1 MKNLYILSLLLAST
15 FGFSQESKSVLFIG
29 NSYTAV
35 NNLPEMIKLATVSA
49 GDELIFDA
57 NIPGG
62 TTLQQHSTNAQTLAK
77 INSKP
82 WDYVVLQEQSQLPSF
97 PDNQVATSVYPY
109 ATALNNQILAN
120 NACTETLFYMTWG
133 RKNGD
138 AQNCP
143 NWPPVC
149 TYVGMDNLLAQRYL
163 QMATDNNAEVSPVGA
178 VWRAII
184 TQNPTLELY
193 SSDESHPSLLGSY
206 AAALCF
212 YTTIFRKSADEVLYT
227 ANLPADQVAIVK
239 AAVNQVVFANFPQWF
254 IGKYDASADFE
265 ITDNGATLTFTAQ
278 TQEGATYNWDF
289 GDGTSSQGVD
299 ATHTFTAGTYTISLT
314 VTLCEKSETTTQTV
328 TIAALSNNDFNNS
341 DFKIYPNPTSTLL
354 NISTKSGLSVQ
365 TTVYDMLG
373 RKCTLLPSNDGKT
386 LDVSALETGSYMIV
400 ISQESNVEKHIFI
413 KR

>member
-1 MKNLYILSLLLAST
+1 MKHLYILPLVFST
-15 FGFSQESKSVLFIG
+15 LFGFSQESKSVLFIG
-29 NSYTAV
+29 NSYTGV
-35 NNLPEMIKLATVSA
+35 NNLPEMVKLATASA

-57 NIPGG
+57 NMPGG

-97 PDNQVATSVYPY
+97 PDSQVENSVYPY
-109 ATALNNQILAN
+109 AAALNNQILAN

-143 NWPPVC
+143 MWPPVC
-149 TYVGMDNLLAQRYL
+149 TYVGMDDLLAQRYM

-184 TQNPTLELY
+184 TQNPSLELY
-193 SSDESHPSLLGSY
+193 SGDDSHPSLLGSY

-265 ITDNGATLTFTAQ
+265 ITGDDTTLTFTAEV
-278 TQEGATYNWDF
+278 QEGATYSWDF
-289 GDGTSSQGVD
+289 GDGTSSQEAVT
-299 ATHTFTAGTYTISLT
+299 THTFTAGTHTISLT
-314 VTLCEKSETTTQTV
+314 VTLCGKSETTTQTV
-328 TIAALSNNDFNNS
+328 TVSALSNNDFKNS
-341 DFKIYPNPTSTLL
+341 NFKIYPNPASTIL
-354 NISTKSGLSVQ
+354 NISTKSRLPVQ
-365 TTVYDMLG
+365 TAVYDMLG
-373 RKCTLLPSNDGKT
+373 RKCHVPSSDGQT
-386 LDVSALETGSYMIV
+386 LDVSALESGSYLIM
-400 ISQESNVEKHIFI
+400 ISQESNIEKHIFI
-413 KR
+413 KK

>member
-1 MKNLYILSLLLAST
+1 MKKNFTLTLLFST
-15 FGFSQESKSVLFIG
+15 FFGFCQESKSVLFIG

-35 NNLPEMIKLATVSA
+35 NNLPEMIQLAAVSA

-57 NIPGG
+57 NTPGG
-62 TTLQQHSTNAQTLAK
+62 TTFQQHSTNTQTLSK

-97 PDNQVATSVYPY
+97 PENQVQTSVYPY

-120 NACTETLFYMTWG
+120 NSCSETLFYMTWG

-138 AQNCP
+138 AQNCSFF
-143 NWPPVC
+143 PPLC
-149 TYVGMDNLLAQRYL
+149 TYVGMDDLLAQRYL

-212 YTTIFRKSADEVLYT
+212 YTTIFRKSPDEVLFT
-227 ANLPADQVAIVK
+227 ANLPANEVAIVK
-239 AAVNQVVFANFPQWF
+239 AAVNQVVFQQFPQWF

-265 ITDNGATLTFTAQ
+265 ISGDDTTLTFTAEAQ
-278 TQEGATYNWDF
+278 TGATYSWDF
-289 GDGTSSQGVD
+289 GDGNSAQEAVT
-299 ATHTFTAGTYTISLT
+299 THSFTAGTHTISLT
-314 VTLCEKSETTTQTV
+314 VTLCGKAEISTQTITV
-328 TIAALSNNDFNNS
+328 AALSNHDFTKSN
-341 DFKIYPNPTSTLL
+341 FKIFPNPASAIL
-354 NISTKSGLSVQ
+354 NITTKSGLSVQ
-365 TTVYDMLG
+365 TAVYDMLG
-373 RKCTLLPSNDGKT
+373 RKCNVLSNDGQT
-386 LDVSALETGSYMIV
+386 LDVSALDSGSYMIL
-400 ISQESNVEKHIFI
+400 ISQESNSEKHIFI
-413 KR
+413 KK

>member
-1 MKNLYILSLLLAST
+1 MKHLYILPLVFST
-15 FGFSQESKSVLFIG
+15 LFGFSQESKSVLFIG
-29 NSYTAV
+29 NSYTGV
-35 NNLPEMIKLATVSA
+35 NNLPEMVKLATASA

-97 PDNQVATSVYPY
+97 PDSQVENSVYPY
-109 ATALNNQILAN
+109 AAALNNQILAN

-143 NWPPVC
+143 MWPPVC
-149 TYVGMDNLLAQRYL
+149 TYVGMDNLLAQRYM

-184 TQNPTLELY
+184 TQNPSLELY
-193 SSDESHPSLLGSY
+193 SGDDSHPSLLGSY

-265 ITDNGATLTFTAQ
+265 ITGDDTTLTFTAEN
-278 TQEGATYNWDF
+278 QEGATYSWNF
-289 GDGTSSQGVD
+289 GDETSSQEAVT
-299 ATHTFTAGTYTISLT
+299 THTFTAGTHTISLT
-314 VTLCEKSETTTQTV
+314 VTLCGKSEITTQTV
-328 TIAALSNNDFNNS
+328 TVSALSNNDFKNS
-341 DFKIYPNPTSTLL
+341 NFKIYPNPASTIL
-354 NISTKSGLSVQ
+354 NISTKSRLPVQ
-365 TTVYDMLG
+365 TAVYDMLG
-373 RKCTLLPSNDGKT
+373 RKCNVPSNDGQT
-386 LDVSALETGSYMIV
+386 FDVSALESGSYLIV
-400 ISQESNVEKHIFI
+400 ISQDSNVEKHIFI
-413 KR
+413 KK

>member
-1 MKNLYILSLLLAST
+1 MLSLLLAT
-15 FGFSQESKSVLFIG
+15 IFGFSQESKSVLFIG

-35 NNLPEMIKLATVSA
+35 NNLPEMIKLAAVSA
-49 GDELIFDA
+49 GDELLFDA

-62 TTLQQHSTNAQTLAK
+62 TTFQQHSTNAQTLSK
-77 INSKP
+77 INSKS

-97 PDNQVATSVYPY
+97 PDNQVETSVYPY

-120 NACTETLFYMTWG
+120 NSCTETLFYMTWG

-143 NWPPVC
+143 MWPPVC
-149 TYVGMDNLLAQRYL
+149 TYTGMDDLLAQRYM

-227 ANLPADQVAIVK
+227 ANLPADQIAIVK

-254 IGKYDASADFE
+254 ISKYDASADFE
-265 ITDNGATLTFTAQ
+265 ITEDDTTLNFTAEV
-278 TQEGATYNWDF
+278 QEGATYIWDF
-289 GDGTSSQGVD
+289 GDGNSAQGV
-299 ATHTFTAGTYTISLT
+299 ATTHTFAAGMHTISLT
-314 VTLCEKSETTTQTV
+314 VALCGTSETTTQTV
-328 TIAALSNNDFNNS
+328 AVSALSTNDFKNTN
-341 DFKIYPNPTSTLL
+341 FKIYPNPASTVL
-354 NISTKSGLSVQ
+354 NVTTKSGLEIQAS
-365 TTVYDMLG
+365 VYDMLG
-373 RKCTLLPSNDGKT
+373 RKCNVPSTDGQT
-386 LDVSALETGSYMIV
+386 LDISALQSGSYVIV

-413 KR
+413 KK

>member
-1 MKNLYILSLLLAST
+1 MKHFYLLTLLFSAF
-15 FGFSQESKSVLFIG
+15 FGYSQESKSVLFIG

-35 NNLPEMIKLATVSA
+35 NNLPEMIKLAATSA
-49 GDELIFDA
+49 GDEIIYDA

-62 TTLQQHSTNAQTLAK
+62 TTFQQHSTNAQTLSK
-77 INSKP
+77 INSKA

-97 PDNQVATSVYPY
+97 PDSQVETSVYPF

-120 NACTETLFYMTWG
+120 NSCTETLFYMTWG

-143 NWPPVC
+143 MWPPVC
-149 TYVGMDNLLAQRYL
+149 TYIGMDDLLSQRYL

-184 TQNPTLELY
+184 TQNPSLELY

-239 AAVNQVVFANFPQWF
+239 AVVNQVVFANFSQWY
-254 IGKYDASADFE
+254 IGKYDASAAFE
-265 ITDNGATLTFTAQ
+265 ITGDDTILTFTAEV
-278 TQEGATYNWDF
+278 QEGATYSWDF
-289 GDGTSSQGVD
+289 GDGTSSED
-299 ATHTFTAGTYTISLT
+299 AVTTHNFTAGIHTISLT
-314 VTLCEKSETTTQTV
+314 VTLCGKSETVTQTV
-328 TIAALSNNDFNNS
+328 TVSALANNNFKNSNFS
-341 DFKIYPNPTSTLL
+341 IYPNPASTIL
-354 NISTKSGLSVQ
+354 NITTKSGLSVQ
-365 TTVYDMLG
+365 TAVYDMLG
-373 RKCTLLPSNDGKT
+373 RKCNLPSNDGKSV
-386 LDVSALETGSYMIV
+386 DVSRLESGSYLIV
-400 ISQESNVEKHIFI
+400 ISQDSNVEKHIFI
-413 KR
+413 KK

>member
-1 MKNLYILSLLLAST
+1 MKHLYILPLVFST
-15 FGFSQESKSVLFIG
+15 LFGFSQESKSVLFIG
-29 NSYTAV
+29 NSYTGV
-35 NNLPEMIKLATVSA
+35 NNLPEMVKLATASA

-57 NIPGG
+57 NMPGG

-97 PDNQVATSVYPY
+97 PDSQVENSVYPY
-109 ATALNNQILAN
+109 AAALNNQILAN

-143 NWPPVC
+143 MWPPVC
-149 TYVGMDNLLAQRYL
+149 TYVGMDDLLAQRYM

-184 TQNPTLELY
+184 TQNPSLELY
-193 SSDESHPSLLGSY
+193 SGDDSHPSLLGSY

-227 ANLPADQVAIVK
+227 ANLPANQVAIVK

-265 ITDNGATLTFTAQ
+265 ITGDDTTLTFTAEV
-278 TQEGATYNWDF
+278 QEGATYSWDF
-289 GDGTSSQGVD
+289 GDGTSSQEAVT
-299 ATHTFTAGTYTISLT
+299 THTFTAGTHTISLT
-314 VTLCEKSETTTQTV
+314 VTLCGKSETITQTV
-328 TIAALSNNDFNNS
+328 TVSALANNDFKNS
-341 DFKIYPNPTSTLL
+341 NFTIYPNPTSTIL
-354 NISTKSGLSVQ
+354 NITTKSGLAVQ
-365 TTVYDMLG
+365 TAVYDMLG
-373 RKCTLLPSNDGKT
+373 RKCHVPSSDGQT
-386 LDVSALETGSYMIV
+386 LDVSALESGSYLIM
-400 ISQESNVEKHIFI
+400 ISQESNIEKHIFI
-413 KR
+413 KK

>member
-1 MKNLYILSLLLAST
+1 MKHLYILPLVFST
-15 FGFSQESKSVLFIG
+15 LFGFSQESKSVLFIG
-29 NSYTAV
+29 NSYTGV
-35 NNLPEMIKLATVSA
+35 NNLPEMVKLATASA

-57 NIPGG
+57 NMPGG

-97 PDNQVATSVYPY
+97 PDSQVENSVYPY
-109 ATALNNQILAN
+109 AAALNNQILAN
-120 NACTETLFYMTWG
+120 NACTETLFYITWG

-143 NWPPVC
+143 MWPPVC
-149 TYVGMDNLLAQRYL
+149 TYVGMDDLLAQRYM

-184 TQNPTLELY
+184 TQNPSLELY
-193 SSDESHPSLLGSY
+193 SGDDSHPSLLGSY

-227 ANLPADQVAIVK
+227 ANLPANQVAIVK

-265 ITDNGATLTFTAQ
+265 ITGDDTTLTFTAEV
-278 TQEGATYNWDF
+278 QEGATYSWDF
-289 GDGTSSQGVD
+289 GDGTSSQEAVT
-299 ATHTFTAGTYTISLT
+299 THTFTAGTHTISLT
-314 VTLCEKSETTTQTV
+314 VTLCGKSETTTQTV
-328 TIAALSNNDFNNS
+328 TVSALANNDFKNS
-341 DFKIYPNPTSTLL
+341 NFTIYPNPTSTIL
-354 NISTKSGLSVQ
+354 NITTKSGLAVQ
-365 TTVYDMLG
+365 TAVYDMLG
-373 RKCTLLPSNDGKT
+373 RKCHVPSSDGQT
-386 LDVSALETGSYMIV
+386 LDVSALESGSYLIM
-400 ISQESNVEKHIFI
+400 ISQESNIEKHIFI
-413 KR
+413 KK

>member
-1 MKNLYILSLLLAST
+1 MKHFYLLTLLFSAF

-35 NNLPEMIKLATVSA
+35 NNLPEMIKLAATSA

-62 TTLQQHSTNAQTLAK
+62 TTFQQHSTNAQTLSK
-77 INSKP
+77 INSKA

-97 PDNQVATSVYPY
+97 PDSQVETSVYPF

-120 NACTETLFYMTWG
+120 NSCTETLFYMTWG

-143 NWPPVC
+143 MWPPIC
-149 TYVGMDNLLAQRYL
+149 TYVGMDDLLSQRYL

-178 VWRAII
+178 VWRTII

-193 SSDESHPSLLGSY
+193 SDDESHPSLLGSY

-212 YTTIFRKSADEVLYT
+212 YSAIFRKSADEVIYT
-227 ANLPADQVAIVK
+227 ANLPAGQVAIVK
-239 AAVNQVVFANFPQWF
+239 AAVNQVVFANFPQWY

-265 ITDNGATLTFTAQ
+265 ITGDGTLTFTAEFQ
-278 TQEGATYNWDF
+278 DGATYSWDF
-289 GDGTSSQGVD
+289 GDGTSSED
-299 ATHTFTAGTYTISLT
+299 AVTTHTFPAGMHTISLT
-314 VTLCEKSETTTQTV
+314 VTLCGKSETVTQTV
-328 TIAALSNNDFNNS
+328 TVLALSNNNFKNS
-341 DFKIYPNPTSTLL
+341 NFSIYPNPASTIL
-354 NISTKSGLSVQ
+354 NITSKSGLSVQ
-365 TTVYDMLG
+365 TAVYDMLG
-373 RKCTLLPSNDGKT
+373 RKCKVALDDNQTV
-386 LDVSALETGSYMIV
+386 DVSRLESGSYIIV
-400 ISQESNVEKHIFI
+400 ISQDLNSEKHIFI
-413 KR
+413 KS

>member
-1 MKNLYILSLLLAST
+1 MKHFYLLTLLFSAF

-35 NNLPEMIKLATVSA
+35 NNLPEMIKLAATSA
-49 GDELIFDA
+49 GDEIIYDA

-62 TTLQQHSTNAQTLAK
+62 TTFQQHSTNAQTLSK
-77 INSKP
+77 INSKA

-97 PDNQVATSVYPY
+97 PDSQVETSVYPF

-120 NACTETLFYMTWG
+120 NSCTETLFYMTWG

-143 NWPPVC
+143 MWPPVC
-149 TYVGMDNLLAQRYL
+149 TYIGMDDLLSQRYL

-178 VWRAII
+178 VWREII

-212 YTTIFRKSADEVLYT
+212 YTTIFRKSADEILYT

-239 AAVNQVVFANFPQWF
+239 AAVNQVVFSNFPQWY

-265 ITDNGATLTFTAQ
+265 ISGDDTTLTFIAEVQ
-278 TQEGATYNWDF
+278 QGATYSWDF
-289 GDGTSSQGVD
+289 GDGTSSEEAVT
-299 ATHTFTAGTYTISLT
+299 THTFTAGIHTISLT
-314 VTLCEKSETTTQTV
+314 VTLCGKSETVTQTV
-328 TIAALSNNDFNNS
+328 TVSALANNNFKNSNFS
-341 DFKIYPNPTSTLL
+341 IYPNPATTFL
-354 NISTKSGLSVQ
+354 NITTKSGLAVQ
-365 TTVYDMLG
+365 TEVYDMLG
-373 RKCTLLPSNDGKT
+373 RKCNLPSNDGKSV
-386 LDVSALETGSYMIV
+386 DVSGLESGSYLIV
-400 ISQESNVEKHIFI
+400 ISQDSNVEKHIFI
-413 KR
+413 KK

>member
-1 MKNLYILSLLLAST
+1 MKHLYILPIVFST
-15 FGFSQESKSVLFIG
+15 LFGFSQESKSVLFIG
-29 NSYTAV
+29 NSYTGV
-35 NNLPEMIKLATVSA
+35 NNLPEMVKLATASA

-57 NIPGG
+57 NMPGG

-97 PDNQVATSVYPY
+97 PDSQVENSVYPY
-109 ATALNNQILAN
+109 AAALNNQILAN

-143 NWPPVC
+143 MWPPVC
-149 TYVGMDNLLAQRYL
+149 TYVGMDDLLAQRYM

-184 TQNPTLELY
+184 TQNPSLELY
-193 SSDESHPSLLGSY
+193 SGDDSHPSLLGSY

-227 ANLPADQVAIVK
+227 ANLPANQVAIVK

-265 ITDNGATLTFTAQ
+265 ITGDDTTLTFTAEV
-278 TQEGATYNWDF
+278 QEGATYSWDF
-289 GDGTSSQGVD
+289 GDGTSSQEAVT
-299 ATHTFTAGTYTISLT
+299 THTFTAGTHTISLT
-314 VTLCEKSETTTQTV
+314 VTLCGKSETTTQTV
-328 TIAALSNNDFNNS
+328 TVSALANNDFKNS
-341 DFKIYPNPTSTLL
+341 NFTIYPNPTSTIL
-354 NISTKSGLSVQ
+354 NITTKSGLAVQ
-365 TTVYDMLG
+365 TAVYDMLG
-373 RKCTLLPSNDGKT
+373 RKCHVPSSDRQT
-386 LDVSALETGSYMIV
+386 LDVSALESGSYLIM
-400 ISQESNVEKHIFI
+400 ISQESNIEKHIFI
-413 KR
+413 KK

>member
-15 FGFSQESKSVLFIG
+15 FGFSQESKSILFIG
-29 NSYTAV
+29 NSYTSV
-35 NNLPEMIKLATVSA
+35 NNLPEMIKLSATSA
-49 GDELIFDA
+49 GDEIIYDA

-62 TTLQQHSTNAQTLAK
+62 TTFQQHSTNAQTLSK
-77 INSKP
+77 INSKA

-97 PDNQVATSVYPY
+97 PESQVTTSVYPY

-120 NACTETLFYMTWG
+120 NSCTETLFYMTWG

-143 NWPPVC
+143 MWPPIC
-149 TYVGMDNLLAQRYL
+149 TYTGMDDLLSQRYM

-239 AAVNQVVFANFPQWF
+239 AAVNQVVFANFPQWY

-265 ITDNGATLTFTAQ
+265 ITGDDTTLTFTAQ
-278 TQEGATYNWDF
+278 TQEGATYSWDF
-289 GDGTSSQGVD
+289 GDGTSSEEAVT
-299 ATHTFTAGTYTISLT
+299 THTFTAGPHTISLT
-314 VTLCEKSETTTQTV
+314 VSLCGKSKTSTQTV
-328 TIAALSNNDFNNS
+328 TVSALSTSDFKNS
-341 DFKIYPNPTSTLL
+341 NFKIYPNPASTIL
-354 NISTKSGLSVQ
+354 NITTQSGLAIQ
-365 TTVYDMLG
+365 TAVYDMLG
-373 RKCTLLPSNDGKT
+373 RKCNVPSNDGKSV
-386 LDVSALETGSYMIV
+386 DVSGLESGSYMIV
-400 ISQESNVEKHIFI
+400 ISQESNLETHIFI
-413 KR
+413 KK

>member
-1 MKNLYILSLLLAST
+1 MKNLYLLSLLFST
-15 FGFSQESKSVLFIG
+15 IFGFSQESKSVLFIG

-35 NNLPEMIKLATVSA
+35 NNLPEMIKLAAISA

-62 TTLQQHSTNAQTLAK
+62 TTFQQHSTNAQTLSK
-77 INSKP
+77 INSKA

-97 PDNQVATSVYPY
+97 PDNQVETSVYPY

-120 NACTETLFYMTWG
+120 NSCTETLFYMTWG

-143 NWPPVC
+143 MWPPIC
-149 TYVGMDNLLAQRYL
+149 TYFGMDDLLAQRYL

-178 VWRAII
+178 VWRQII
-184 TQNPTLELY
+184 TQNPSLELY

-227 ANLPADQVAIVK
+227 ANLPGDQVAIVK

-265 ITDNGATLTFTAQ
+265 ITGDDTTLTFTAEIQ
-278 TQEGATYNWDF
+278 DGATYSWDF
-289 GDGTSSQGVD
+289 GDGSSAQGVA
-299 ATHTFTAGTYTISLT
+299 ATHTFAAATYSISLT
-314 VTLCEKSETTTQTV
+314 VTLCGKSETTTQMVTV
-328 TIAALSNNDFNNS
+328 SALSNNDLKNTN
-341 DFKIYPNPTSTLL
+341 FKIYPNPATTIL
-354 NISTKSGLSVQ
+354 NITTKSGVAVK
-365 TTVYDMLG
+365 TAIYDMLG
-373 RKCTLLPSNDGKT
+373 RKCNITSNDAQS
-386 LDVSALETGSYMIV
+386 LDISALESGSYLIV
-400 ISQESNVEKHIFI
+400 ISQESNTEKHIFI
-413 KR
+413 KK

>member
-1 MKNLYILSLLLAST
+1 MKHLYILPLVFST
-15 FGFSQESKSVLFIG
+15 LFGFSQESKSVLFIG
-29 NSYTAV
+29 NSYTGV
-35 NNLPEMIKLATVSA
+35 NNLPEMVKLATASA

-57 NIPGG
+57 NMPGG

-97 PDNQVATSVYPY
+97 PDSQVENSVYPY
-109 ATALNNQILAN
+109 AAALNNQILAN

-143 NWPPVC
+143 MWPPVC
-149 TYVGMDNLLAQRYL
+149 TYVGMDDLLAQRYM

-184 TQNPTLELY
+184 TQNPSLELY
-193 SSDESHPSLLGSY
+193 SGDDSHPSLLGSY

-265 ITDNGATLTFTAQ
+265 ITGDDTTLTFTAEV
-278 TQEGATYNWDF
+278 QEGATYSWDF
-289 GDGTSSQGVD
+289 GDGTSSQEII
-299 ATHTFTAGTYTISLT
+299 ATHTFTVGTHTISLT
-314 VTLCEKSETTTQTV
+314 VTLCGKSETTTQTV
-328 TIAALSNNDFNNS
+328 TVSALSNNDFKNS
-341 DFKIYPNPTSTLL
+341 NFKIYPNPTSTIL
-354 NISTKSGLSVQ
+354 NISTKSGLPVQ
-365 TTVYDMLG
+365 TAVYDMLG
-373 RKCTLLPSNDGKT
+373 RKCNVPSNDGQT
-386 LDVSALETGSYMIV
+386 FDVSAMESGSYLIV
-400 ISQESNVEKHIFI
+400 ISQDSNVEKRIFI
-413 KR
+413 KK

>member
-1 MKNLYILSLLLAST
+1 MKHFYLLTLLFSAF

-35 NNLPEMIKLATVSA
+35 NNLPEMIKLAATSA

-62 TTLQQHSTNAQTLAK
+62 TTFQQHSTNAQTLSK
-77 INSKP
+77 INSKA

-97 PDNQVATSVYPY
+97 PDSQVETSVYPF

-120 NACTETLFYMTWG
+120 NSCTETLFYMTWG

-143 NWPPVC
+143 MWPPIC
-149 TYVGMDNLLAQRYL
+149 TYVGMDDLLSQRYL

-178 VWRAII
+178 VWRTII

-193 SSDESHPSLLGSY
+193 SDDESHPSLLGSY

-212 YTTIFRKSADEVLYT
+212 YSAIFRKSADEVIYT
-227 ANLPADQVAIVK
+227 ANLPAGQVAIVK
-239 AAVNQVVFANFPQWF
+239 AAVNQVVFANFPQWY

-265 ITDNGATLTFTAQ
+265 ITGDGALTFTAEFQ
-278 TQEGATYNWDF
+278 DGATYSWDF
-289 GDGTSSQGVD
+289 GDGTSSED
-299 ATHTFTAGTYTISLT
+299 AVTTHTFPAGMHTISLT
-314 VTLCEKSETTTQTV
+314 VTLCGNSETVTQTV
-328 TIAALSNNDFNNS
+328 TVLALSNNNFKNS
-341 DFKIYPNPTSTLL
+341 NFSIYPNPASTIL
-354 NISTKSGLSVQ
+354 NITSKSGLSVQ
-365 TTVYDMLG
+365 TAVYDMLG
-373 RKCTLLPSNDGKT
+373 RKCKVPLDDNQT
-386 LDVSALETGSYMIV
+386 LDVSRLESGSYIIV
-400 ISQESNVEKHIFI
+400 VSQDLNSEKHIFI
-413 KR
+413 KS